1 MGKLDLTEI
10 DVDGALRETAAA
22 VTDGHTRAG
31 FLRKAGL
38 AGGALA
44 GAGAVFGAFAP
55 GAMAGGWSGESGGPP
70 AAYGPGDIGILNFA
84 LALEYLEAAFYNRA
98 TNFMNITDPATMAF
112 LQTTTRDENAH
123 VAALQQALGSSAIAK
138 PEFRFDYIPNNQ
150 SAFQKTAY
158 VLENTGVHAYLGQL
172 TNISSPA
179 YLAAAGSIALIE
191 GRHAAVIGSIINDTP
206 SGIAPNGPFDTPQ
219 TAEQVIA
226 EVNATGFVVGG
237 LPS

>member
-1 MGKLDLTEI
+1 MTKLDLTQI
-10 DVDGALRETAAA
+10 DVDGALQETAAA
-22 VTDGHTRAG
+22 VADGHTRAG
-31 FLRKAGL
+31 FLRKAGM

-44 GAGAVFGAFAP
+44 GAGAVLGALAP
-55 GAMAGGWSGESGGPP
+55 GASADGWSGQNGRPP

-98 TNFMNITDPATMAF
+98 TTHMQITDPATKAF

-123 VAALQQALGSSAIAK
+123 VAALQQALGSNAIAQ
-138 PEFRFDYIPNNQ
+138 PQFRFDHIPANQ
-150 SAFQKTAY
+150 SAFQQTAY

-172 TNISSPA
+172 TNICSSA
-179 YLAAAGSIALIE
+179 YLAAAGSIALVE
-191 GRHAAVIGSIINDTP
+191 GRHAAVIGSIINDSP

-219 TAEQVIA
+219 TAEQVIG
-226 EVNATGFVVGG
+226 EVNATHFVVGG

>member
-1 MGKLDLTEI
+1 MSKFDLTEI
-10 DVDGALRETAAA
+10 DVDGALQETAAA
-22 VTDGHTRAG
+22 VSDGETRAG

-44 GAGAVFGAFAP
+44 GAGVALGALAP
-55 GAMAGGWSGESGGPP
+55 GAMAATPSESGGPP

-84 LALEYLEAAFYNRA
+84 LALEYLESTFYNRA
-98 TNFMNITDPATMAF
+98 TSHWSITDPATLAF
-112 LQTTTRDENAH
+112 LKTTTRDENAH
-123 VAALQQALGSSAIAK
+123 VAALQQALGSNAIAK
-138 PEFRFDYIPNNQ
+138 PQFKFDHIPGNQ
-150 SAFQKTAY
+150 AWFQQTAY

-172 TNISSPA
+172 TNITTPA

-191 GRHAAVIGSIINDTP
+191 GRHAAVIGSILNDSP
-206 SGIAPNGPFDTPQ
+206 KGIAPNGPFDTPQ
-219 TAEQVIA
+219 TAEQVIG

>member
-1 MGKLDLTEI
+1 MSQLDLTEI
-10 DVDGALRETAAA
+10 DVDGALQETAAA
-22 VTDGHTRAG
+22 VAEGHTRAG

-44 GAGAVFGAFAP
+44 GAGAVLGAFAP
-55 GAMAGGWSGESGGPP
+55 GAMASESGGPP

-84 LALEYLEAAFYNRA
+84 LALEYLESTFYNRA
-98 TNFMNITDPATMAF
+98 TRHWSITDPATLAF
-112 LQTTTRDENAH
+112 LKTTTRDENAH
-123 VAALQQALGSSAIAK
+123 VAALESALGSSAIAK
-138 PEFRFDYIPNNQ
+138 PKFFFDHIPADE
-150 SAFQKTAY
+150 SAFQQTAY

-219 TAEQVIA
+219 TAEQVIG

>member
-1 MGKLDLTEI
+1 MGRLDLTEI

-22 VTDGHTRAG
+22 VADGHTRAG
-31 FLRKAGL
+31 FLRRAGL

-55 GAMAGGWSGESGGPP
+55 GAMASESGGPP

-84 LALEYLEAAFYNRA
+84 LALEYLESTFYNRA
-98 TNFMNITDPATMAF
+98 TSHWDITDPATLAF
-112 LQTTTRDENAH
+112 LKTTTRDENAH
-123 VAALQQALGSSAIAK
+123 VAALEQALGSSAIAK
-138 PEFRFDYIPNNQ
+138 PKFKFDHIPNNQ

-172 TNISSPA
+172 TNISSPG

-219 TAEQVIA
+219 TAEQVIG

>member
-1 MGKLDLTEI
+1 MTELNLEEI

-22 VTDGHTRAG
+22 VAEGHTRAG
-31 FLRKAGL
+31 FLRRAGL
-38 AGGALA
+38 AGGAVA
-44 GAGAVFGAFAP
+44 GAGALLGA
-55 GAMAGGWSGESGGPP
+55 GASPAGAWSWQQNGRPP
-70 AAYGPGDIGILNFA
+70 AEYGPGDIGILNFA
-84 LALEYLEAAFYNRA
+84 LALEYLESSFYNRA
-98 TNFMNITDPATMAF
+98 TSHMQITDPATMAF
-112 LQTTTRDENAH
+112 LKTTTRDENAH
-123 VAALQQALGSSAIAK
+123 VAALQQALGSKAIAE
-138 PEFRFDYIPNNQ
+138 PQFRFDHIPANQ
-150 SAFQKTAY
+150 SAFQQTAY

-172 TNISSPA
+172 TNIQSNA

-219 TAEQVIA
+219 TAEQVIM

>member
-1 MGKLDLTEI
+1 MTRLDISEI
-10 DVDGALRETAAA
+10 DVDGALQETAAVA
-22 VTDGHTRAG
+22 MEGQTRAG

-44 GAGAVFGAFAP
+44 GAGAVLGAFAP
-55 GAMAGGWSGESGGPP
+55 GAVAGGWCNQNGRPP

-84 LALEYLEAAFYNRA
+84 LALEYLEASFYNRA
-98 TNFMNITDPATMAF
+98 TAHMQITDPATMAF

-123 VAALQQALGSSAIAK
+123 VAALQQALGSQAIAE
-138 PEFRFDYIPNNQ
+138 PQFRFDHIPSNQ
-150 SAFQKTAY
+150 NAFQQTAY

-172 TNISSPA
+172 TNICSPA
-179 YLAAAGSIALIE
+179 YLAAAGSIALVE

-219 TAEQVIA
+219 TAEQVIG
-226 EVNATGFVVGG
+226 EVNATHFVVGG